1 MNKLSQKGT
10 YRTSG
15 PFTYQ
20 SPLLSQDVE
29 RYLGRPRRVKRSTV
43 FKKQFSEVEDACA
56 LAQAIV
62 DTVREP
68 LIVLDKDLRAIAAS
82 RSFYVKFTTNP
93 HDTRGKH
100 LYELGNGEWDIP
112 QLRLLLEQIIPD
124 QSTMD
129 NCEVE
134 IEFPRIGRRV
144 LLLNASVV
152 RYEKAHRNILLS
164 IEDVTVQRALER
176 EKDELLRQKDV
187 LLDEVEHRV
196 ANSLQIIASI
206 IMLKAKLVESEET
219 RRHLHDAHN
228 RVISVAAVQR
238 HLHASAGLGSM
249 EMLPYLST
257 LCGALT
263 HSMID
268 DSMSIS
274 LKVLGKGGT
283 STCANA
289 ESLGLI
295 VTELVIN
302 ALKHAFNDDTKNGEI
317 TVAYDVSG
325 ADWKLSVA
333 DNGIGKPDGVFAQ
346 PKTGLG
352 TGIVKAL
359 AKQLDSQ
366 VVTASGPKGTTVSV
380 THATFA
386 GREAVN

>member
-1 MNKLSQKGT
+1 
-10 YRTSG
+10 
-15 PFTYQ
+15 
-20 SPLLSQDVE
+20 
-29 RYLGRPRRVKRSTV
+29 V

-56 LAQAIV
+56 LAQAMV

-68 LIVLDKDLRAIAAS
+68 LIVLDKDLRVIAAS
-82 RSFYVKFTTNP
+82 RSFYVKFSTNP
-93 HDTRGKH
+93 DDSQGKH
-100 LYELGNGEWDIP
+100 LYELGDGEWDVP
-112 QLRLLLEQIIPD
+112 KLRTLLEKIIPD
-124 QSTMD
+124 HGTMD
-129 NCEVE
+129 NYEVE
-134 IEFPRIGRRV
+134 HEFPHIGKRI
-144 LLLNASVV
+144 LLLNACIVL
-152 RYEKAHRNILLS
+152 YERAHKNILLS
-164 IEDVTVQRALER
+164 VEDITVQRALER
-176 EKDELLRQKDV
+176 DKDELLRQKDV
-187 LLDEVEHRV
+187 LLDEIEHRV

-206 IMLKAKLVESEET
+206 IMLKAKSVESEET
-219 RRHLHDAHN
+219 RRHLQDAHN

-238 HLHASAGLGSM
+238 HLHAAAGLGTM
-249 EMLPYLST
+249 EMLPYLTT

-263 HSMID
+263 HSMIGD
-268 DSMSIS
+268 GESVS
-274 LKVLGKGGT
+274 LKVLGEGGV

-302 ALKHAFNDDTKNGEI
+302 ALKHAFNETTKNGQI
-317 TVAYDVSG
+317 TVAYEVSG

-366 VVTASGPKGTTVSV
+366 VVTMSGPKGTTVSV

-386 GREAVN
+386 GR

>member
-1 MNKLSQKGT
+1 M
-10 YRTSG
+10 
-15 PFTYQ
+15 
-20 SPLLSQDVE
+20 
-29 RYLGRPRRVKRSTV
+29 

-82 RSFYVKFTTNP
+82 RSFYVKFSTNP
-93 HDTRGKH
+93 VDIRGKH
-100 LYELGNGEWDIP
+100 FYELGNGEWDIP
-112 QLRLLLEQIIPD
+112 QLRLLLEKIIPD
-124 QSTMD
+124 HGTMD
-129 NCEVE
+129 DYEVE
-134 IEFPRIGRRV
+134 HDLPRIGKRV
-144 LLLNASVV
+144 LLLNARIVL
-152 RYEKAHRNILLS
+152 YEKAHENILLS
-164 IEDVTVQRALER
+164 IEDVTVQRALASD
-176 EKDELLRQKDV
+176 KDELLRQKV
-187 LLDEVEHRV
+187 DEIEHRV

-206 IMLKAKLVESEET
+206 IMLKAKAVDSEET

-228 RVISVAAVQR
+228 RVVSVAAVQR
-238 HLHASAGLGSM
+238 HLHASANLGSM
-249 EMLPYLST
+249 EMLPYLTT

-263 HSMID
+263 HSMIGD
-268 DSMSIS
+268 GQSIS
-274 LKVLGKGGT
+274 LKVIGKGGS

-302 ALKHAFNDDTKNGEI
+302 ALKHAFDEKMKDGRI

-325 ADWKLSVA
+325 TDWKLSVV
-333 DNGIGKPDGVFAQ
+333 DNGVGKPDGVFAQ
-346 PKTGLG
+346 PKSGLG

-366 VVTASGPKGTTVSV
+366 VVTSSGPKGTTVSV

-386 GREAVN
+386 GREEGLEAVH